1 MPEPSASTRTLK
13 QDRTGKL
20 GTPRTK
26 SQELGAISRSEGSM
40 VASPVIVGRSPTTT
54 VRMHGVN
61 FEATV
66 DTGSDVTTMTEECFR
81 RSFSSVPL
89 EQLSWLTIT
98 AANGGD
104 LPYVGYFVADIHIVR
119 VTKDVPMLLGMNVL
133 KELSPEVLVNKLMI
147 SKEKLLVDTPP
158 TKVIQGLVR
167 VAGRNKVRIAA
178 RSIMAVEV
186 TCPVVPTWKE
196 VILEPVKELP
206 KGVSVGATL
215 AFAPRGKSCLQ
226 VLNLTDEEVWLRP
239 RNHLVNYKGFPGL
252 KMQLSYLKAVKPSS
266 KTPEMFNVP
275 NLLWPGLSDDQL
287 RQAKCLLMKN
297 QDVFASTDYDL
308 GVTNTIRHTI
318 PTVDDEPVKQTYR
331 RIPPCQFEEVQE
343 HVRKLLA
350 KGVIKPSTSPYAS
363 PVVLVRKTDG
373 TLRLCVDYRK
383 LNGKTRKD
391 AYPLPRIQES
401 LDALTNAKWFSTIDL
416 ISGYH
421 QVEMAEEDAQKTAFI
436 TPFGLYQYVRM
447 PFGLCNAPGTFQRLM
462 QACLGDQYFQ
472 SLLCYLD
479 DILVYSSTFEDH
491 LERLNLVFQRLRQHG
506 LKIKPSKCEFF
517 RPEVRYLGHRVTRE
531 GVMPQQDK

>member
-1 MPEPSASTRTLK
+1 MMNQLNK
-13 QDRTGKL
+13 H
-20 GTPRTK
+20 
-26 SQELGAISRSEGSM
+26 
-40 VASPVIVGRSPTTT
+40 T
-54 VRMHGVN
+54 VV
-61 FEATV
+61 
-66 DTGSDVTTMTEECFR
+66 
-81 RSFSSVPL
+81 
-89 EQLSWLTIT
+89 
-98 AANGGD
+98 
-104 LPYVGYFVADIHIVR
+104 Y
-119 VTKDVPMLLGMNVL
+119 
-133 KELSPEVLVNKLMI
+133 
-147 SKEKLLVDTPP
+147 
-158 TKVIQGLVR
+158 
-167 VAGRNKVRIAA
+167 
-178 RSIMAVEV
+178 
-186 TCPVVPTWKE
+186 
-196 VILEPVKELP
+196 
-206 KGVSVGATL
+206 
-215 AFAPRGKSCLQ
+215 
-226 VLNLTDEEVWLRP
+226 
-239 RNHLVNYKGFPGL
+239 
-252 KMQLSYLKAVKPSS
+252 
-266 KTPEMFNVP
+266 
-275 NLLWPGLSDDQL
+275 
-287 RQAKCLLMKN
+287 
-297 QDVFASTDYDL
+297 
-308 GVTNTIRHTI
+308 
-318 PTVDDEPVKQTYR
+318 
-331 RIPPCQFEEVQE
+331 PPCQFEEVQE

-447 PFGLCNAPGTFQRLM
+447 PFGLCNALGTFQRLM

-531 GVMPQQDK
+531 GVMPQQDKIEAVKTWPVP

>member
-1 MPEPSASTRTLK
+1 
-13 QDRTGKL
+13 
-20 GTPRTK
+20 
-26 SQELGAISRSEGSM
+26 
-40 VASPVIVGRSPTTT
+40 
-54 VRMHGVN
+54 
-61 FEATV
+61 
-66 DTGSDVTTMTEECFR
+66 
-81 RSFSSVPL
+81 
-89 EQLSWLTIT
+89 
-98 AANGGD
+98 
-104 LPYVGYFVADIHIVR
+104 
-119 VTKDVPMLLGMNVL
+119 
-133 KELSPEVLVNKLMI
+133 
-147 SKEKLLVDTPP
+147 
-158 TKVIQGLVR
+158 
-167 VAGRNKVRIAA
+167 
-178 RSIMAVEV
+178 
-186 TCPVVPTWKE
+186 
-196 VILEPVKELP
+196 
-206 KGVSVGATL
+206 
-215 AFAPRGKSCLQ
+215 
-226 VLNLTDEEVWLRP
+226 
-239 RNHLVNYKGFPGL
+239 
-252 KMQLSYLKAVKPSS
+252 
-266 KTPEMFNVP
+266 MFNVP
-275 NLLWPGLSDDQL
+275 NLLWPGLSRDQL

-462 QACLGDQYFQ
+462 QACLGISISNLSCAIWTTSWF
-472 SLLCYLD
+472 
-479 DILVYSSTFEDH
+479 TH
-491 LERLNLVFQRLRQHG
+491 RL
-506 LKIKPSKCEFF
+506 LKIIW
-517 RPEVRYLGHRVTRE
+517 RG
-531 GVMPQQDK
+531 